1 MNYKGGLVAGIM
13 RMIGMATLKVRVRR
27 YRADELVVGGL
38 VIGVLRLEAEKQAEA
53 TGNSLDVLLSV
64 AEAEARGRGAGTDYY
79 EVIVEGGEVRR
90 ILGEGP
96 RYTWGKRLAFKPE
109 RLLRVGIVRRSALK
123 PITSPPPPE
132 ELVGE
137 EEQAETASE
146 GAYVFKLDDVE
157 WYDVDGDVYVYEG
170 TLTFQNQEEGD
181 VVLVVLET
189 ETGRRYLKPSRVL
202 RKSRS
207 SRTQQ

>member
-27 YRADELVVGGL
+27 YKAEELVVGGV
-38 VIGVLRLEAEKQAEA
+38 VIGVLRLEVEKQAEA

-90 ILGEGP
+90 VLGEGP

-109 RLLRVGIVRRSALK
+109 RLLRVGIVRKGVLK
-123 PITSPPPPE
+123 PITSPPPE
-132 ELVGE
+132 ELAGG

-157 WYDVDGDVYVYEG
+157 WYNVDENIYVYEG
-170 TLTFQNQEEGD
+170 TLTFKDQEESD
-181 VVLVVLET
+181 IVLVVLET
-189 ETGRRYLKPSRVL
+189 ESGRRYVRPSRVL
-202 RKSRS
+202 RRSRS